1 MKRLLSKLCL
11 NKKKRTNVVSE
22 WGIKSRVLFLTL
34 VPTIIISLLLSAYFT
49 STRIQDLEKSLKDRG
64 YAIALQLAPASEYG
78 VFSGNT
84 QTLQRLANDALSE
97 PEVRSVS
104 I

>member
-1 MKRLLSKLCL
+1 MV
-11 NKKKRTNVVSE
+11 NE

-49 STRIQDLEKSLKDRG
+49 STRIQDLEKALRDRG

-84 QTLQRLANDALSE
+84 HTLQRLANDALSE
-97 PEVRSVS
+97 P
-104 I
+104 